1 VAVSEVKERPL
12 SGGVPARPELDGAV
26 EAASVRAY
34 RLGLGVGGGLMM
46 LGGVISLLGIVNPA
60 RPRAPQRAEAHG
72 ASELVYPCPERR
84 REAEAAL
91 AG

>member
-1 VAVSEVKERPL
+1 
-12 SGGVPARPELDGAV
+12 
-26 EAASVRAY
+26 VRAY
-34 RLGLGVGGGLMM
+34 RVGLVVGGGLTI

-60 RPRAPQRAEAHG
+60 RPRVAQRGEAHG
-72 ASELVYPCPERR
+72 PSTLVYPCPERR